1 MAKRI
6 TRREFQ
12 LLAALGVFAA
22 PLAGANAEAQQPQ
35 PAAEKPPVKPL
46 LTAEM
51 EKKVNEA
58 VAKREEEMAEV
69 HRHTLPY
76 GLEPAFLFRARVP
89 KRRASI
95 KTPRG

>member
-6 TRREFQ
+6 TRREFHW
-12 LLAALGVFAA
+12 LAALGVFAA
-22 PLAGANAEAQQPQ
+22 PLAGASVEPQQPQ
-35 PAAEKPPVKPL
+35 PSAEKPPVKPL

-51 EKKVNEA
+51 QKRVNEE
-58 VAKREEEMAEV
+58 VAEREEEMAAV

-89 KRRASI
+89 KRRAAI
-95 KTPRG
+95 KVPKG